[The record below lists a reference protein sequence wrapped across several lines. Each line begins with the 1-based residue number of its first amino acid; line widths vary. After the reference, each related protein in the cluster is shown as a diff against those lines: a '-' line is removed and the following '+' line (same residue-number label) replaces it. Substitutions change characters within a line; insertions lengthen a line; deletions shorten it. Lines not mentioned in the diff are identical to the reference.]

1 MTMEENKEQNG
12 KPWKIIFKSRSF
24 QEADLYRKNYISE
37 NPGVAVKV
45 KYLSSSDCFVVK
57 TRKSEKNK
65 KNN

>member
-57 TRKSEKNK
+57 TRNLVK
-65 KNN
+65 KQKID